1 MGKPER
7 KENIQMLQSIT
18 DDMRIVE
25 NLKTYLRLESL
36 KGTTLVPLTDIA
48 RILDDDDAM
57 SLLEDQ

>member
-36 KGTTLVPLTDIA
+36 KGTTLVPLKDIA
-48 RILDDDDAM
+48 CILDDDDAM
-57 SLLEDQ
+57 SLLEDR

>member
-36 KGTTLVPLTDIA
+36 KGTTSVPLKDIA

-57 SLLEDQ
+57 SLLEDR

>member
-36 KGTTLVPLTDIA
+36 KGTTSVPLKDIA

>member
-7 KENIQMLQSIT
+7 KENIRMLQSIT

-36 KGTTLVPLTDIA
+36 KGTTLVPLKDIA

-57 SLLEDQ
+57 SLLEDR